1 MVRHHQHTNTP
12 PLVSVLLALFCAF
25 VPPIIGG
32 CSPLRDSCSCEC
44 FNIFIIICTNN
55 MAASFNQTLKA
66 HFHSIKKQIF
76 QFKTWEWYCPTHT
89 AAPVEAGLVAK
100 RHQRGSER
108 TDTHHTVTYCDTL
121 LWYWWLCDT
130 HCCQSHKSTCSYNRL
145 QVLQYWRYW
154 QQN

>member
-108 TDTHHTVTYCDTL
+108 TDTHHTVTHYCDTGDCVTHIAARAIKVL
-121 LWYWWLCDT
+121 THTIGCKYCSIEDT
-130 HCCQSHKSTCSYNRL
+130 DNKTRK
-145 QVLQYWRYW
+145 
-154 QQN
+154 